1 MCQPIMP
8 KLATPEVTTEQR
20 KFETTTCGRCGGSG
34 HYSYCQRY
42 GTKCFGCGGSGLK
55 HTKRGAMAWA
65 LFNESLKVRAGDLVP
80 GVDSILFVG
89 GEHLGPSK
97 WFKVKQTGWNLSGCY
112 GINKD
117 GTRIDT
123 FDILCEGFTSGGH
136 SPDTMIRKAWS
147 AEEKTAL
154 RNAALDYQD
163 TLTKA
168 GTPRKKN
175 SSKS

>member
-80 GVDSILFVG
+80 GDYILSSG
-89 GEHLGPSK
+89 CEIIGPAKWYKVIAHGYGLRGSR
-97 WFKVKQTGWNLSGCY
+97 WFKKETNEWMPFY
-112 GINKD
+112 D
-117 GTRIDT
+117 ID
-123 FDILCEGFTSGGH
+123 CEGFGSGHFG
-136 SPDTMIRKAWS
+136 PDAMVRKRWS
-147 AEEKTAL
+147 NEEKAAL

-163 TLTKA
+163 TLTKT
-168 GTPRKKN
+168 GTVRKK
-175 SSKS
+175 KS